1 MLQATEF
8 IMQKQRELMKREE
21 EFMHEGEQEEQQQQ
35 SAAVDKAM
43 DTLASTLGNDG
54 RYILVFRKKF
64 LSNPVAIIKDP
75 AAAMKKMAQVM
86 SGLVSKDAAKKE
98 EAQQVVDSMSEGN
111 GTHLTK
117 EDEAE
122 VKKALDK
129 SSKEEPPSTAGDERR
144 AWRGIEGALLGNDKS
159 ASKARQIM
167 AQTEPVVE
175 APDVPASLLQLQVDQ
190 MQDLSMELA
199 TGAFNLSKVVVVLLW
214 ILFISSTIAVITIV
228 VLSLNNI
235 ITELALWMQIAGY
248 TFWYSGI
255 ALAFKGLYE
264 KNLAAKNGWRSV
276 SSVLKRTSGC
286 LAFAF

>member
-1 MLQATEF
+1 LPLKQANARAKE
-8 IMQKQRELMKREE
+8 
-21 EFMHEGEQEEQQQQ
+21 
-35 SAAVDKAM
+35 AAV
-43 DTLASTLGNDG
+43 L
-54 RYILVFRKKF
+54 
-64 LSNPVAIIKDP
+64 
-75 AAAMKKMAQVM
+75 
-86 SGLVSKDAAKKE
+86 AAKKE

-111 GTHLTK
+111 GTQLTK

-159 ASKARQIM
+159 ASKSRQIM

-175 APDVPASLLQLQVDQ
+175 TAESPASLLEADH
-190 MQDLSMELA
+190 MQDLSMELATGTFMELA

-214 ILFISSTIAVITIV
+214 LLFISSTIAVIAII

-235 ITELALWMQIAGY
+235 VTELALWMQIAGY

-255 ALAFKGLYE
+255 ALAFKGLYDKFFSRKGGWKSQGPTARNQTE
-264 KNLAAKNGWRSV
+264 AVPDEPDSFEYGEGEGDADDFSSFSKSPSKGSIDSGDDGEGFNSNG
-276 SSVLKRTSGC
+276 LD
-286 LAFAF
+286 